1 MEKGKTRKSNRSL
14 ESFSSTNPFNYSLLC
29 QHQNTLSSS
38 GFLPFSHYQMV
49 PCLPRIFDTRA
60 PSYRLKNVYI
70 TPGGVFSTC
79 TKFSSRFI
87 MALIEYAVAAY
98 ELFSSLSLLS
108 KVLLLVGVPFALNIG
123 WQLVYSLRKDR
134 VPLVFHWIPW
144 FGSAIPYGMQP
155 YNFFEKCREK
165 YGDAFAFMLLG
176 RVMTVYLGPKGHEF
190 VLNSK
195 LAEVSAEEAYAHL
208 TTPVFGKG
216 VIYDCPNHRLMDQK
230 KFAKSALTR
239 DQFRSYV
246 PRIQEEILDYFKT
259 CSDFSMTERN
269 NGVADVMKT
278 QPEMTILTASK
289 SLMGDDMR
297 AKFDTSFAQLYSD
310 LDKGFTPINFVFPH
324 LPLPS
329 YKKRDE
335 AQRKISSTYMSLI
348 SERRLNGD
356 IVAERDLIDS
366 LMLNSTY
373 KDGVKMTDQEIANLL
388 IGVLMGGQH
397 TSAATSAWFLLHLAE
412 KPELQ
417 EELYTEVLTVLAKNG
432 GSITDL
438 TYEDLQEMPLVNNT
452 IKETL
457 RMHMPLHS
465 IFRKVKKNL
474 VVPNTLYVVPEG
486 HFVLVAPGYA
496 HTSDRWFPNPDNFD
510 PHRWDNDDSATAAEK
525 DDGVDYGFG
534 KVTKGVS
541 SPYLPFGGGRHR
553 CIGEQF
559 AYVQLGT
566 ILATYIYNI
575 KWLYAKGRHVPEVD
589 YQSMVTLPEA
599 PAEIVWEKRETCV
612 L

>member
-1 MEKGKTRKSNRSL
+1 
-14 ESFSSTNPFNYSLLC
+14 
-29 QHQNTLSSS
+29 
-38 GFLPFSHYQMV
+38 
-49 PCLPRIFDTRA
+49 
-60 PSYRLKNVYI
+60 
-70 TPGGVFSTC
+70 
-79 TKFSSRFI
+79 
-87 MALIEYAVAAY
+87 MALSEYVVEAV
-98 ELFSSLSLLS
+98 SSFWALSLPV
-108 KVLLLVGVPFALNIG
+108 KVLILVFGPIIYNLV
-123 WQLVYSLRKDR
+123 WQFFYSLRKDR

-144 FGSAIPYGMQP
+144 FGSAVGYGMNP
-155 YNFFEKCREK
+155 YVFFEDCRLK
-165 YGDAFAFMLLG
+165 YGDVFAFVLLG

-190 VLNSK
+190 VFNSK
-195 LAEVSAEEAYAHL
+195 LADVSAEEAYSHL

-230 KFAKSALTR
+230 KFVKTALTR
-239 DQFRSYV
+239 DQFKTYV

-259 CSDFSMTERN
+259 SSDFSMTERN

-297 AKFDTSFAQLYSD
+297 SRFDTSFAQLYAD

-329 YKKRDE
+329 YRRRDA
-335 AQRKISSTYMSLI
+335 AQRKISATYMSLI
-348 SERRLNGD
+348 NQRRKTGD
-356 IVAERDLIDS
+356 LVADRDLIDN
-366 LMLNSTY
+366 LMLFSTY

-397 TSAATSAWFLLHLAE
+397 TSAATSAWFLLHLADL
-412 KPELQ
+412 PDIQ
-417 EELYTEVLTVLAKNG
+417 EELYNEVLSVLAKKG

-438 TYEDLQEMPLVNNT
+438 TYDDLQEMPLVTNT

-457 RMHMPLHS
+457 RMHSPLHS

-474 VVPNTLYVVPEG
+474 VVPNTSYVVPKG
-486 HFVLVAPGYA
+486 HHVLVSPGYA
-496 HTSDRWFPNPDNFD
+496 HTSERFFPEADRFD
-510 PHRWDNDDSATAAEK
+510 VHRWDEENPAAVAPGAT

-534 KVTKGVS
+534 KVTKGVG

-559 AYVQLGT
+559 AFVQLGT
-566 ILATYIYNI
+566 ILATFVYNI
-575 KWLYAKGRHVPEVD
+575 KWQYAKGRHVPHVD
-589 YQSMVTLPEA
+589 YQSMVALPET

>member
-1 MEKGKTRKSNRSL
+1 
-14 ESFSSTNPFNYSLLC
+14 
-29 QHQNTLSSS
+29 
-38 GFLPFSHYQMV
+38 
-49 PCLPRIFDTRA
+49 
-60 PSYRLKNVYI
+60 
-70 TPGGVFSTC
+70 
-79 TKFSSRFI
+79 
-87 MALIEYAVAAY
+87 MAIQEYGLVAY
-98 ELFSSLSLLS
+98 EAFSSLPLIY
-108 KVLLLVGVPFALNIG
+108 KLVIVFLGPIIYNVI
-123 WQLVYSLRKDR
+123 WQFFYSLRKDR
-134 VPLVFHWIPW
+134 VPLVFYTIPW
-144 FGSAIPYGMQP
+144 VGSAVSYGMQP
-155 YNFFEKCREK
+155 YEFFEKCREK
-165 YGDAFAFMLLG
+165 YGDVFAFVLLG
-176 RVMTVYLGPKGHEF
+176 KVMTVYLGPKGHEF

-195 LAEVSAEEAYAHL
+195 LADVSAEEAYAHL

-216 VIYDCPNHRLMDQK
+216 VIYDCPNHRLMEQK
-230 KFAKSALTR
+230 KFAKTALTR
-239 DQFRSYV
+239 EAFQKYV

-269 NGVADVMKT
+269 NGVANVMKT

-297 AKFDTSFAQLYSD
+297 ARFDTSFAQLYSD
-310 LDKGFTPINFVFPH
+310 LDKGFTPINFVFSH

-329 YKKRDE
+329 YWARDS

-348 SERRLNGD
+348 NDRRKVGD
-356 IVAERDLIDS
+356 IVANRDLIDS

-412 KPELQ
+412 KPEIQ
-417 EELYTEVLTVLAKNG
+417 EDLYNEILSVFNKTGKKF
-432 GSITDL
+432 TDL
-438 TYEDLQEMPLVNNT
+438 SYEDLQEMPLINNT

-474 VVPNTLYVVPEG
+474 VVPNSRYVVPKE
-486 HFVLVAPGYA
+486 HYVLVSPGYS
-496 HTSDRWFPNPDNFD
+496 HMSENWFPHAKEFD
-510 PHRWDNDDSATAAEK
+510 PHRWAEMDNTNAQ

-534 KVTKGVS
+534 RVTKGVA

-566 ILATYIYNI
+566 ILVSFIYNI
-575 KWLYAKGRHVPEVD
+575 KWRYENGATVPPVD
-589 YQSMVTLPEA
+589 YQSMVTLPTE
-599 PAEIVWEKRETCV
+599 PAEITWEKRETCIF
-612 L
+612 